1 MAPVGG
7 GMALVGAD
15 GSIGIYD
22 GRLRLAR
29 RLRADGVGVR
39 GAGRLT
45 HSCEWRGQLLLF
57 TAGGTLAVDMATGR
71 QYRPDSLQIAGAV
84 ACPGSSPGWQAVANG
99 SGDVLT
105 LRSDGLASRFNLLP
119 GGRNPS
125 QGGVKIRVA
134 AAGKALYIATNGNG
148 LFCLDP
154 ARGAMPSRVEEPAG
168 TDALS
173 DMLLCIMATGDG
185 TLLVGNE
192 AAGVTCVMPG
202 RQTQA
207 RYILPEPGGM
217 GSLANTV
224 RQIATRGDGKMFVST
239 KDNAIYDYN
248 PATGGLQAT
257 GRLRACAYAFFT
269 DRHGHTYLGT
279 RGDGLYVDGLRYA
292 TDETARHIPSNDIY
306 DVAQDGRGRIYVA
319 TWDGG
324 LLVADNPGQR
334 PIRFRAMLN
343 RTRDERRVRRVCIDG
358 SGRAWV
364 ATCNGLYTADTR
376 QGRIDN
382 ASFTRLAAADGSLPA
397 TNIICLT
404 VARDGNVYAGGLG
417 CGLIKVIPGKGA
429 ARPGYEQITMA

>member
-29 RLRADGVGVR
+29 RLRAYGVGVR
-39 GAGRLT
+39 GAGQLT
-45 HSCEWRGQLLLF
+45 HCCEWRGQLLLF

-119 GGRNPS
+119 GGLNPS

-192 AAGVTCVMPG
+192 AAGVTCVIPG

-257 GRLRACAYAFFT
+257 GRLGPAPTLSLPTGTAIHTLGRAATAFMWTVCAMQPTRPRAIFRQTTFTTWRKTAGAASMWPHGTAGCSWPTTPGSVPSGSGPYSTVRATRGACAAC
-269 DRHGHTYLGT
+269 
-279 RGDGLYVDGLRYA
+279 A
-292 TDETARHIPSNDIY
+292 STA
-306 DVAQDGRGRIYVA
+306 AAGRGWQRA
-319 TWDGG
+319 T
-324 LLVADNPGQR
+324 VSTP
-334 PIRFRAMLN
+334 P
-343 RTRDERRVRRVCIDG
+343 T
-358 SGRAWV
+358 
-364 ATCNGLYTADTR
+364 
-376 QGRIDN
+376 QGR
-382 ASFTRLAAADGSLPA
+382 
-397 TNIICLT
+397 
-404 VARDGNVYAGGLG
+404 
-417 CGLIKVIPGKGA
+417 GA
-429 ARPGYEQITMA
+429 

>member
-45 HSCEWRGQLLLF
+45 HCCEWRGLLLLF
-57 TAGGTLAVDMATGR
+57 TSGGTLAVDMATGR

-154 ARGAMPSRVEEPAG
+154 ARGAMPSRVEEPPAP
-168 TDALS
+168 TP
-173 DMLLCIMATGDG
+173 CR
-185 TLLVGNE
+185 
-192 AAGVTCVMPG
+192 TCCSASWP
-202 RQTQA
+202 
-207 RYILPEPGGM
+207 
-217 GSLANTV
+217 
-224 RQIATRGDGKMFVST
+224 
-239 KDNAIYDYN
+239 
-248 PATGGLQAT
+248 QAT
-257 GRLRACAYAFFT
+257 AL
-269 DRHGHTYLGT
+269 
-279 RGDGLYVDGLRYA
+279 
-292 TDETARHIPSNDIY
+292 
-306 DVAQDGRGRIYVA
+306 
-319 TWDGG
+319 
-324 LLVADNPGQR
+324 
-334 PIRFRAMLN
+334 
-343 RTRDERRVRRVCIDG
+343 
-358 SGRAWV
+358 
-364 ATCNGLYTADTR
+364 
-376 QGRIDN
+376 
-382 ASFTRLAAADGSLPA
+382 
-397 TNIICLT
+397 
-404 VARDGNVYAGGLG
+404 
-417 CGLIKVIPGKGA
+417 CG
-429 ARPGYEQITMA
+429 

>member
-1 MAPVGG
+1 
-7 GMALVGAD
+7 
-15 GSIGIYD
+15 
-22 GRLRLAR
+22 
-29 RLRADGVGVR
+29 
-39 GAGRLT
+39 
-45 HSCEWRGQLLLF
+45 
-57 TAGGTLAVDMATGR
+57 
-71 QYRPDSLQIAGAV
+71 
-84 ACPGSSPGWQAVANG
+84 
-99 SGDVLT
+99 
-105 LRSDGLASRFNLLP
+105 
-119 GGRNPS
+119 
-125 QGGVKIRVA
+125 
-134 AAGKALYIATNGNG
+134 
-148 LFCLDP
+148 
-154 ARGAMPSRVEEPAG
+154 
-168 TDALS
+168 
-173 DMLLCIMATGDG
+173 MLLCIMATGDG

-248 PATGGLQAT
+248 LATGGLQAT

-334 PIRFRAMLN
+334 PVRFRAVLN

-358 SGRAWV
+358 RGRAWV
-364 ATCNGLYTADTR
+364 DTCNGLYTADTR

-397 TNIICLT
+397 TIICLT

-417 CGLIKVIPGKGA
+417 CGLI
-429 ARPGYEQITMA
+429 